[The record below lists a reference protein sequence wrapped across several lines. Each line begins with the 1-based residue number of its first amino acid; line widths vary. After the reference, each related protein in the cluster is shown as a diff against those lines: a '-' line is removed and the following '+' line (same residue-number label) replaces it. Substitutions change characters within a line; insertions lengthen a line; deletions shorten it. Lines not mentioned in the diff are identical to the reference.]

1 MRTFAALIIAV
12 ALVTP
17 TDAQGQPILRRGA
30 TGAAVRTLQTRLNA
44 WIARNPTA
52 GLTQLPVNGT
62 FGPATERTVIAFQRA
77 NRLPQTGVVASLTWA
92 RLLGTSASPVQ
103 PAAPPAAPP
112 RANCDPSYPTLC
124 IPPGAFDLDCPEIPQ
139 RRFPVR
145 GADRHRFDGDN
156 DGIGCER

>member
-1 MRTFAALIIAV
+1 M
-12 ALVTP
+12 
-17 TDAQGQPILRRGA
+17 LRR
-30 TGAAVRTLQTRLNA
+30 GAAVRTLQTRLNA
-44 WIARNPTA
+44 WIARTPA
-52 GLTQLPVNGT
+52 SGLARLPVNGT

-77 NRLPQTGVVASLTWA
+77 HGLPQTGVVASLTWA
-92 RLLGTSASPVQ
+92 RLLETGAAPAP

-112 RANCDPSYPTLC
+112 RVNCDPSYPTLC

-145 GADRHRFDGDN
+145 GADPHRFDGDN